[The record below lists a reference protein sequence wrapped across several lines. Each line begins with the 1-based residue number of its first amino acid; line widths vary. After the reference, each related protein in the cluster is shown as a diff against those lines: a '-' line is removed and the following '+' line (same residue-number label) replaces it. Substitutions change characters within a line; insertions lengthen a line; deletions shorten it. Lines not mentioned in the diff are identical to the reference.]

1 MALDYKLIGERL
13 RKARLEKGYTQEK
26 LAEIMNVS
34 VAYLSRIET
43 GTTHINLK
51 RLNELS
57 NILGVSEALI
67 LNGAS
72 ENSKSYLNDELS
84 SILRDCSPQDKELI
98 YHIANVIIKKDKK

>member
-13 RKARLEKGYTQEK
+13 RKARLDKGYTQEK

>member
-1 MALDYKLIGERL
+1 MALDYKLIGQRL

-26 LAEIMNVS
+26 LSEIMGVS

-57 NILGVSEALI
+57 NILGISESLI
-67 LNGAS
+67 LSGAS
-72 ENSKSYLNDELS
+72 DDSKSYLNDELS
-84 SILRDCSPQDKELI
+84 SILKDCSPEDKELI
-98 YHIANVIIKKDKK
+98 YHIANIIVNKEDK

>member
-1 MALDYKLIGERL
+1 MALDYKLIGQRL

-26 LAEIMNVS
+26 LSEIMGVS

-72 ENSKSYLNDELS
+72 DDSKTYLNDELS
-84 SILRDCSPQDKELI
+84 SILRDCSPEDKELI
-98 YHIANVIIKKDKK
+98 YHIANIIVNKEDK

>member
-13 RKARLEKGYTQEK
+13 RKARLQKGYTQEK

-67 LNGAS
+67 LDGAS
-72 ENSKSYLNDELS
+72 DNSKTYLNDELN
-84 SILRDCSPQDKELI
+84 SILRDCSPESKELI
-98 YHIANVIIKKDKK
+98 YHIANIIIQNDNK